1 MSNRSKASNLI
12 EATDDLRMALR
23 CIRELAKQRRVGK
36 GVWEAAWDWQDEA
49 HKRWCKELSE
59 MGHVSSIA
67 TARCDHLKTYY
78 RKPVIITGGCAGLQR
93 TPSSSMET

>member
-23 CIRELAKQRRVGK
+23 CISELAKQRRVGK

-49 HKRWCKELSE
+49 HKRWCSE

-67 TARCDHLKTYY
+67 TARCDHHKNL
-78 RKPVIITGGCAGLQR
+78 
-93 TPSSSMET
+93 

>member
-49 HKRWCKELSE
+49 YKRWCKELSE

-67 TARCDHLKTYY
+67 TARCDHLKTYD
-78 RKPVIITGGCAGLQR
+78 RKSVAIPGGRSGLQR
-93 TPSSSMET
+93 ALSSSMGT

>member
-49 HKRWCKELSE
+49 HQRWCKELSE

-67 TARCDHLKTYY
+67 TARCDHLKTYD

>member
-1 MSNRSKASNLI
+1 MSHRSKASGLK

-23 CIRELAKQRRVGK
+23 CIGELAKQRKVGK

-67 TARCDHLKTYY
+67 TARCDHLTTYD
-78 RKPVIITGGCAGLQR
+78 RKPVPIPGGRPGLQR
-93 TPSSSMET
+93 TPSSEMET

>member
-67 TARCDHLKTYY
+67 TTRCDHLKTYD

>member
-23 CIRELAKQRRVGK
+23 CIRELAKQRKVGK
-36 GVWEAAWDWQDEA
+36 GVWEAAWDWQDKA

-67 TARCDHLKTYY
+67 TARCDHLTTYD
-78 RKPVIITGGCAGLQR
+78 RKPVAIPDGRSGLQR
-93 TPSSSMET
+93 ALSSSMET

>member
-67 TARCDHLKTYY
+67 TARIDPIKTCD
-78 RKPVIITGGCAGLQR
+78 RKPLAMPGGRSGLQR
-93 TPSSSMET
+93 ARSSSKET